1 MNIFHFLFLRETKY
15 IHLSPR
21 QCQGCWE
28 CVAVCPQA
36 VFVKMDRT
44 RHPHVHVSNPDA
56 CTGCKK
62 CVMAC
67 EHAAIEYTYVPGNSH
82 APRQHVPGDG

>member
-1 MNIFHFLFLRETKY
+1 MNIFHILFLRETKY
-15 IHLSPR
+15 IHLDPR
-21 QCQGCWE
+21 KCQGCWE
-28 CVAVCPQA
+28 CVAVCPEA

-62 CVMAC
+62 CVRAC
-67 EHAAIEYTYVPGNSH
+67 EHAAIVYTYVPN
-82 APRQHVPGDG
+82 AAKIPRRHMLG